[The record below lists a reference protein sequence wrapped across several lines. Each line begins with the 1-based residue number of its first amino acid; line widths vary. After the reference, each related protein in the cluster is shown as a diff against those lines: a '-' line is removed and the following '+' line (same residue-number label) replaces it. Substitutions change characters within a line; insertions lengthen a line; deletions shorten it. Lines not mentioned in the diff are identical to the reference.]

1 MFASSYVGQRQ
12 AGAYRQVHVATGVD
26 GATPHGLVAMLFDGL
41 MTAIAE
47 ARGAMRN
54 RNIAAKGQA
63 ISRAVRIVDEGLSAP
78 LNLAEGGKLALDL
91 RDLYSYVALR
101 LTQANLK
108 NDETALDECVKL
120 IEPLRSAWANIDPA
134 AR

>member
-1 MFASSYVGQRQ
+1 
-12 AGAYRQVHVATGVD
+12 
-26 GATPHGLVAMLFDGL
+26 MLFDGL

-108 NDETALDECVKL
+108 NDEAALDECVKL